1 MEIFNDR
8 DSASASAAQLIVACL
23 NAQLQQQD
31 RASLMVSG
39 GSTPS
44 ACFKALSETDIPWSR
59 IDITTTDERDVP
71 TAHPDSNEKMVHE
84 KLMVSNAACANFV
97 KLGTDRT
104 RGLRPFACTLV
115 GIGEDGHIASLFP
128 DSPQLEDGLHSTA
141 AVIKITTPSSP
152 YDRTSA
158 TLNTLCASNLIIM
171 LAFGDTKRKL
181 LDAPE
186 DHPVAHLYS
195 QQITPVRTL
204 WAP

>member
-1 MEIFNDR
+1 MDVFSDR
-8 DSASASAAQLIVACL
+8 SSASTGAAQLIIACI

-39 GSTPS
+39 GSTPG
-44 ACFKALSETDIPWSR
+44 ACFNALSETDIPWSR
-59 IDITTTDERDVP
+59 IDITTTDERDVSP
-71 TAHPDSNEKMVHE
+71 AHPDSNEKMIHE

-97 KLGTDRT
+97 KLDSDKIRE
-104 RGLRPFACTLV
+104 LCPFACTLV
-115 GIGEDGHIASLFP
+115 GMGEDGHIASLFP
-128 DSPQLEDGLHSTA
+128 DSPQLEDGLHSSAT
-141 AVIKITTPSSP
+141 VIKITTPSSP

-195 QQITPVRTL
+195 QQITPVRTF